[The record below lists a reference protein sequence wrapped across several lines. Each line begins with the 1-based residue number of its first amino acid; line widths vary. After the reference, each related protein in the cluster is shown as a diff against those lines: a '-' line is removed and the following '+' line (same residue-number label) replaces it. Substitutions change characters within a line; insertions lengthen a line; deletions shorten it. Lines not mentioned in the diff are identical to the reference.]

1 MKTCVCITTI
11 NAPTDSVRA
20 WAKLYP
26 GDVNLIVVG
35 DAKTPLIWQ
44 CAGASYV
51 MPYQM
56 PLSPIHFGSLED
68 LIGPNKYQR
77 KMLGYVE
84 AARQGAEVIIDT
96 DDDNEPLGV
105 NVPSFKHYGAI
116 TRGSGWCNPYALYE
130 STDDTDIVHPWPRG
144 LPLSSA
150 STAPDFA
157 GNSGSCDIGIWQGL
171 ADGDPDVDA
180 IWRMIC
186 GEPIKFD
193 LEFNLAL
200 SAGTLAPI
208 NSQATLIR
216 RECFPLLYLPCTVSM
231 RVCDILRGYVAQP
244 VMWAAGYRLGFCGP
258 IVRQQRN
265 PHDLMDDFRQELPLY
280 LGMGEA
286 VIEKVCAVVKPEASM
301 VDNLRAAYRAI
312 VGVHGIGDESA
323 TLEEWL
329 EAIT

>member
-51 MPYQM
+51 VPYEM

-68 LIGPNKYQR
+68 TIGPNKYQR

-84 AARQGAEVIIDT
+84 AACQGADVIIDT
-96 DDDNEPLGV
+96 DDDNEPLKFDLPRWDCATFQPSKLGWV
-105 NVPSFKHYGAI
+105 NPHSF
-116 TRGSGWCNPYALYE
+116 YAE
-130 STDDTDIVHPWPRG
+130 PNTWPRG
-144 LPLSSA
+144 LPLGHVKSA
-150 STAPDFA
+150 V
-157 GNSGSCDIGIWQGL
+157 NEVLCDDCAIGIWQGL
-171 ADGDPDVDA
+171 AQDNPDVDA
-180 IWRMIC
+180 IWRLTC
-186 GEPIKFD
+186 GRRIVFPPYKGT
-193 LEFNLAL
+193 LAL
-200 SAGTLAPI
+200 APGTLAPI

-301 VDNLRAAYRAI
+301 ADNLRAAYRAI

-329 EAIT
+329 AAMREMVPLP